1 MSPTAIELTE
11 KDLVQYRLAARARH
25 EQEQEQLERLREH
38 AWQMAREATK
48 LLKRKFGAERV
59 VVFGSL
65 THRECFTPWSDL
77 DIAAWGIPAGK
88 TFQAMGEV
96 MELGSKI
103 EVNLVDMAIC
113 KPRLKKFIE
122 EEGIPL

>member
-11 KDLVQYRLAARARH
+11 KDLAQYRVAARARH
-25 EQEQEQLERLREH
+25 EQEREQLERLREH
-38 AWQMAREATK
+38 AWQMAREAAK
-48 LLKRKFGAERV
+48 LLRRKFGATRV

-65 THRECFTPWSDL
+65 IHGECFTPWSDL

-88 TFQAMGEV
+88 TLQAMGEV

-113 KPRLKKFIE
+113 KPRLKKVIE
-122 EEGIPL
+122 EEGVPL